1 MGVYYQVYGL
11 KKNKQKELEW
21 YLKFNRYE
29 KEKHIDFEFEERTGE
44 IFNTLISFANKT
56 IDDKVPDLCEGGY
69 ILTEE
74 GINSFIKYVDENM
87 FDDKIQYYRLMA
99 ELLDYSVSKMYDRYL
114 VVTFCD

>member
-11 KKNKQKELEW
+11 KKNKQKDLDW

-56 IDDKVPDLCEGGY
+56 IDDKVPDLGEGGY
-69 ILTEE
+69 VLTEE

-99 ELLDYSVSKMYDRYL
+99 ELLDYSVSKMYDKYL